1 MNNRTWLWFVVVL
14 ALAMASY
21 FMFGSLGKEPVG
33 DDTQQEVDTSES
45 QSTDS
50 RFINYTPEAAMAAA
64 EEGDAV
70 LFFHAPWCPTC
81 RALEADI
88 NSHLADI
95 PENVTILKTDYDTY
109 RAMDLGK
116 KFGITIQH
124 TLVQVDIDNNQIKK
138 WSGSPTLS
146 SLLAEIV

>member
-1 MNNRTWLWFVVVL
+1 MNSKTWLWIVVAL

-21 FMFGSLGKEPVG
+21 FIIGALGKEPVG
-33 DDTQQEVDTSES
+33 DTAQQEIDTTDS
-45 QSTDS
+45 QSEDS
-50 RFINYTPEAAMAAA
+50 RFINYTPEAALAAA

-88 NSHLADI
+88 NDHLADI
-95 PENVTILKTDYDTY
+95 PEDVTILKTDYDTY

-124 TLVQVDIDNNQIKK
+124 TLVQVDTEGNQIKK

-146 SLLAEIV
+146 SLLGEIV